1 MINNTAV
8 GTTPTFQCTLPEGYD
23 IRGAA
28 VWLTI
33 AQKQY
38 SRELEITGDRLLLDD
53 NVISVFLTQ
62 ADTLRLVANKPA
74 VIQLNWVFEGNA
86 RGCTDEVPLQFDD
99 NLIKRA
105 LAFEP
110 RFVPRSSAEVVAI

>member
-1 MINNTAV
+1 MSNAAI
-8 GTTPTFQCTLPEGYD
+8 GTTPTFQCALPEGYD

-33 AQKQY
+33 AQEQFN
-38 SRELEITGDRLLLDD
+38 RELTITGDRLMLDD

-62 ADTLRLVANKPA
+62 AETLKMMPNKPA
-74 VIQLNWVFEGNA
+74 TIMINWVFEGNN
-86 RGCTDEVPLQFDD
+86 RGCTHKIPLQFDD

-105 LAFEP
+105 LQFEP
-110 RFVPRSSAEVVAI
+110 RFVPRSSAEVMAV